1 MNKLITIIN
10 VIRNII
16 GLFLAF
22 VGAVSIFSNDV
33 YISIFVIIWGISLT
47 HLFYKKLKIKRK
59 SVQFI
64 IPIIVLLVFGV
75 ILPNNIKQK
84 HIKSNE
90 YTQSNIDIIKNKEQE
105 KNQKIEVTNLKFDE
119 EEIELDLK
127 EEKEIQLIITPTE
140 AKIEDL
146 EYCSSDENI
155 AVLISKN
162 LDDKTLIVKPISEG
176 TCELFVRE
184 KRKNRE

>member
-33 YISIFVIIWGISLT
+33 YISIFAIIWGISLT

-146 EYCSSDENI
+146 ED
-155 AVLISKN
+155 
-162 LDDKTLIVKPISEG
+162 
-176 TCELFVRE
+176 
-184 KRKNRE
+184 

>member
-1 MNKLITIIN
+1 M
-10 VIRNII
+10 
-16 GLFLAF
+16 
-22 VGAVSIFSNDV
+22 
-33 YISIFVIIWGISLT
+33 
-47 HLFYKKLKIKRK
+47 KIKRK

-119 EEIELDLK
+119 EEIEIDLK

-184 KRKNRE
+184 KRKNREQPNKHKSNRQRQN

>member
-47 HLFYKKLKIKRK
+47 HLFY
-59 SVQFI
+59 
-64 IPIIVLLVFGV
+64 
-75 ILPNNIKQK
+75 
-84 HIKSNE
+84 
-90 YTQSNIDIIKNKEQE
+90 NKEQE

>member
-1 MNKLITIIN
+1 MNTN
-10 VIRNII
+10 FNI
-16 GLFLAF
+16 
-22 VGAVSIFSNDV
+22 V
-33 YISIFVIIWGISLT
+33 
-47 HLFYKKLKIKRK
+47 KKPKK
-59 SVQFI
+59 
-64 IPIIVLLVFGV
+64 
-75 ILPNNIKQK
+75 
-84 HIKSNE
+84 E
-90 YTQSNIDIIKNKEQE
+90 DIE
-105 KNQKIEVTNLKFDE
+105 IEEDE